1 MKSQRN
7 YFLNYHQVVCLGR
20 AKEIHKSH
28 SFSFGA
34 VDKKLNLVNTLLIEL
49 IQWWTKITNHT
60 LVVNQRTQKVILFC
74 RIYQIFQKALPAL
87 EQVLPSPV
95 QPTLQMQS

>member
-1 MKSQRN
+1 MHVWVPLGDHLTRSGKLSFFDFSKTARMPVQRMKSQRN

-34 VDKKLNLVNTLLIEL
+34 VDKKQNLVN
-49 IQWWTKITNHT
+49 H
-60 LVVNQRTQKVILFC
+60 F
-74 RIYQIFQKALPAL
+74 
-87 EQVLPSPV
+87 
-95 QPTLQMQS
+95 